1 MTSGTENELQP
12 STAGPH
18 IAFASVTQNE
28 NIWSVPVAPNTGRAS
43 GPPQRVTDSA
53 AADIMPAPSADGRKI
68 AFASNRTGNLHI
80 WIKDLESGSE
90 TPVVSG
96 LLNDL
101 PWLLNTDGSRLVYC
115 VFSPTAS
122 VAERGCFVTPTNGGV
137 ARKFCQACPPSSI
150 LDWFDNG
157 RQVLY
162 KKGLTANTEFDLRD
176 IESGRETLFLRH
188 PKYNVSSARFSPD
201 GRWVSFQIVIEAA
214 TRRQIFV
221 APVRNGVAAPES
233 EWVPITDGFGLD
245 RNAVWSPDGNTLYFL
260 SERDGFRC
268 IWAQHLSAASKH
280 PSAAPFA
287 FYHFHQARRSLMHAP
302 ELARIGLS
310 VARDKIIFS
319 MAETNGNI
327 WLANFE

>member
-1 MTSGTENELQP
+1 
-12 STAGPH
+12 
-18 IAFASVTQNE
+18 
-28 NIWSVPVAPNTGRAS
+28 
-43 GPPQRVTDSA
+43 
-53 AADIMPAPSADGRKI
+53 
-68 AFASNRTGNLHI
+68 
-80 WIKDLESGSE
+80 
-90 TPVVSG
+90 
-96 LLNDL
+96 
-101 PWLLNTDGSRLVYC
+101 
-115 VFSPTAS
+115 
-122 VAERGCFVTPTNGGV
+122 V